1 MEKVFIAQTAAA
13 TSIGL
18 DPESIF
24 QSLLDNKSGIGIIND
39 RFDTA
44 NYRSRY
50 AAIIKEIETP
60 ATRSGFLNLSDIILD
75 QLNDIPDDCAVL
87 TATTKACVDLFERN
101 ERLAEKKDRQRL
113 FPEGRYLLPSNI
125 PDYISEK
132 LSLKNRGINISSA
145 CASSTIAVIKG
156 AMMIADEKA
165 DSVLIFCAD
174 IVSEFVFAG
183 FSALNALSHR
193 PAMPFDINRS
203 GLTLGDGGAALLLVS
218 EKFVRKNSV
227 QCSASIAGYGIACD
241 AGHIVAPARDGCG
254 LILAIEKAFKTAR
267 IAPDWIGAVNT
278 HGTGTVYN
286 DLMEIKALQHVFKG
300 KKVKANS
307 IKGSTGHTLGGSG
320 GIEAVLGALML
331 KEKILPGTCGFSS
344 PEKGAENFVSSEN
357 AVFSGDYLLSTNSG
371 FGGINAALILKRE
384 CC

>member
-18 DPESIF
+18 DPGSIF
-24 QSLLDNKSGIGIIND
+24 QSLLNNKSGIGIVNN
-39 RFDTA
+39 RFDTTS
-44 NYRSRY
+44 YRSEY
-50 AAIIKEIETP
+50 AAIIAEIEISE
-60 ATRSGFLNLSDIILD
+60 TRSRFLNLSDIILN

-87 TATTKACVDLFERN
+87 TATTKACVDLFEKN
-101 ERLAEKKDRQRL
+101 AKFAGQKNKHGPFSES
-113 FPEGRYLLPSNI
+113 RYLLPSNI
-125 PDYISEK
+125 PDYISGK
-132 LSLKNRGINISSA
+132 LGLKNRGINISSA
-145 CASSTIAVIKG
+145 CASSTIAIIKG
-156 AMMIADEKA
+156 AMMIADKTA

-203 GLTLGDGGAALLLVS
+203 GLTLGDGGAAILLVS
-218 EKFVRKNSV
+218 EKFVRKNAV
-227 QCSASIAGYGIACD
+227 QCNTSIAGYGIACD
-241 AGHIVAPARDGCG
+241 ASHIVAPARDGCG
-254 LILAIEKAFKTAR
+254 LILAIKKALKTAE
-267 IAPDWIGAVNT
+267 AEPAGIGAINT

-286 DLMEIKALQHVFKG
+286 DLMEIKALQHVFDG
-300 KKVKANS
+300 IKVKANS

-320 GIEAVLGALML
+320 GIEAVMGTLML

-344 PEKGAENFVSSEN
+344 PELGAENFISKEN
-357 AVFSGDYLLSTNSG
+357 TVFEGDYLLSTNSG